1 MNEFLHVRALLGILL
16 GLGLARLLSGMARF
30 IQHPGRQ
37 PVYAVHLGW
46 AAFLFV
52 LLTHLWWWEF
62 RLTLV
67 QDWTYA
73 IYAVLI
79 ANIVLLYLLC
89 TLLFPDDINE
99 YAGFRD
105 YFHSRRG
112 WFFGLLALSFGVDL
126 LDSLVKGHD
135 YLQGL
140 GAAYLLRN
148 AAFIAL
154 CLAAIRIRAEWFQRA
169 FVVAAIAM
177 EAWWIVR
184 LYAHL
189 E

>member
-1 MNEFLHVRALLGILL
+1 MNEFLHIRALLGILL
-16 GLGLARLLSGMARF
+16 GLGLARLLSGVARF

-46 AAFLFV
+46 TAFLFV

-62 RLTLV
+62 RLSSV

-79 ANIVLLYLLC
+79 VNIVLLYLLC

-105 YFHSRRG
+105 YFHTRRG
-112 WFFGLLALSFGVDL
+112 WFFGLLALSFVIDL
-126 LDSLVKGHD
+126 FDSLVKGREYVHH
-135 YLQGL
+135 L
-140 GAAYLLRN
+140 GNIYLLRN
-148 AAFIAL
+148 GAFIVVS
-154 CLAAIRIRAEWFQRA
+154 LAAIRIRAEWFHRGFVIAA
-169 FVVAAIAM
+169 FLI
-177 EAWWIVR
+177 ELWWIVR
-184 LYAHL
+184 LYPHL
-189 E
+189 D